1 MEDMQEMSMTP
12 ASKLLSSGRAFTL
25 DEPAERKK
33 DKKDKKPSKKGN
45 KQNKS
50 KNSKKPSKSS
60 DFKSCEASCP
70 SMDEMRTSAMEEM
83 KTELCVLNA

>member
-1 MEDMQEMSMTP
+1 M
-12 ASKLLSSGRAFTL
+12 KY
-25 DEPAERKK
+25 KK
-33 DKKDKKPSKKGN
+33 DKKSKKPSKKGK

-50 KNSKKPSKSS
+50 KNSKKPSKPS

-83 KTELCVLNA
+83 KTELCVLK